1 MYLNFISFLITNKLW
16 LLAGFLLALSSS
28 FGQTFFI
35 SIFAVEIMS
44 SFNLSNSDWGT
55 IYASGTLMSAAVM
68 IYTGGLVDD
77 YKTRNI
83 SFLVLGILALAMVG
97 MAAVSSISGLI
108 IGATYFLL
116 TFKDLRLSSASLI

>member
-44 SFNLSNSDWGT
+44 SFNLSNSDWGS
-55 IYASGTLMSAAVM
+55 IYASGTLMAAAVM

-83 SFLVLGILALAMVG
+83 SFLV
-97 MAAVSSISGLI
+97 
-108 IGATYFLL
+108 
-116 TFKDLRLSSASLI
+116 

>member
-1 MYLNFISFLITNKLW
+1 MVYLNFISFLITNKLW

-44 SFNLSNSDWGT
+44 SFNLSNSDWGS
-55 IYASGTLMSAAVM
+55 IYASGTLMAAAVM

-83 SFLVLGILALAMVG
+83 SFLVLGILAP
-97 MAAVSSISGLI
+97 VSY
-108 IGATYFLL
+108 THL
-116 TFKDLRLSSASLI
+116 TLPTIYSV